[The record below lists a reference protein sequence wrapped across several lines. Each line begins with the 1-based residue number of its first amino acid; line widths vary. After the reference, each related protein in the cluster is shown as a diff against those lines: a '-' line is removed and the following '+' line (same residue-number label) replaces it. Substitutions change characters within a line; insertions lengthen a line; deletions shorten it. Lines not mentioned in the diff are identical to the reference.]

1 MRPAQIPLPGRK
13 GNRRVGIRLGLFALS
28 CAGSATSLFPCWDQ
42 ELDQHKQP
50 PSVVVI
56 KFSAPGR
63 NRGCFLVALLLGG
76 EDFAGLPARSWA
88 RPRRPAPRQGRVHW
102 PDPAVCAPS
111 GILAAT
117 QMLRRQFPLR

>member
-13 GNRRVGIRLGLFALS
+13 GNRRVGVRLGLCALS
-28 CAGSATSLFPCWDQ
+28 CAGPATSLFPCWDQ

-63 NRGCFLVALLLGG
+63 NRGCLLAALLLPR
-76 EDFAGLPARSWA
+76 ENFA
-88 RPRRPAPRQGRVHW
+88 
-102 PDPAVCAPS
+102 
-111 GILAAT
+111 
-117 QMLRRQFPLR
+117 